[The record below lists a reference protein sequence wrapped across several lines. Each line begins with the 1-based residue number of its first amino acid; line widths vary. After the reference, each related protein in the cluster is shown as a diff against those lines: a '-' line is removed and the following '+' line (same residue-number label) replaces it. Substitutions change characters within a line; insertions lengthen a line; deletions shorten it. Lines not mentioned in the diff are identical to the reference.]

1 MKELGKIESSS
12 KKENS
17 TASKEELCKQAKSWK
32 KMYEAELAKPGKDE
46 SPGTKSR
53 ETSRVAAGYDSDET
67 VEMTEEEIELA
78 YRNVSLECL

>member
-32 KMYEAELAKPGKDE
+32 KMYEVELANTSEAE
-46 SPGTKSR
+46 SSRTKSR
-53 ETSRVAAGYDSDET
+53 ETSRVAGGYDSDET